1 MTVTPADIKA
11 VFQTDAS
18 DIEIQGLIDF
28 VVSGSS
34 ACLTANAVPEASQ
47 DLLTTY
53 AVRHILTL
61 TNASGRGS
69 VTSESAPS
77 GASRSFGSWQGQG
90 LNSTRYGSLLMQLDR
105 FGCVR
110 GVMENS
116 KNLAFFSVKAA
127 RD

>member
-11 VFQTDAS
+11 GFQTEAS
-18 DIEIQGLIDF
+18 DAEIQGLIDF

-61 TNASGRGS
+61 TGESQAGRVS
-69 VTSESAPS
+69 SEKLAT
-77 GASRSFGSWQGQG
+77 GASRSYESWQGEG
-90 LNSTRYGSLLMQLDR
+90 LGSTRYGSLIMQLDR

-110 GVMENS
+110 GIMENS
-116 KNLAFFSVKAA
+116 VNVAFFGVKAK
-127 RD
+127 RC

>member
-11 VFQTDAS
+11 GFQTEAS
-18 DIEIQGLIDF
+18 DAEIQGLIDF

-69 VTSESAPS
+69 VTSERAPS
-77 GASRSFGSWQGQG
+77 GASRSFGSWQGEG
-90 LNSTRYGSLLMQLDR
+90 LASTRYGSLLMQLDT

-116 KNLAFFSVKAA
+116 KNLAFFSVKAK
-127 RD
+127 RC